1 MSQHSP
7 DIPCLPG
14 FRRVGSLADV
24 HALQAKRIAAEQFS
38 QKTTVMLNPYPLTLP
53 AMPGPYTC
61 IPTQPQARPPQKLFD
76 RRNNAQCAEFMA
88 QVRAHLK
95 AAERNAEIEKARKEG
110 LPYTRG
116 RFAVYCPPH
125 ARKRTEEDK
134 KREERKEARRVRRE
148 SRKTRRGQRAEQHNA
163 RKEREEAKRAN
174 EEKRAKEETAKE
186 KAKKERKDAKRAKKC
201 EEGRGSEGDSSMSTA
216 AWITCVSHGQ

>member
-1 MSQHSP
+1 M
-7 DIPCLPG
+7 
-14 FRRVGSLADV
+14 
-24 HALQAKRIAAEQFS
+24 
-38 QKTTVMLNPYPLTLP
+38 
-53 AMPGPYTC
+53 
-61 IPTQPQARPPQKLFD
+61 FD

-134 KREERKEARRVRRE
+134 KKEERKEARRVRRE
-148 SRKTRRGQRAEQHNA
+148 SRKTNENKGGQRED
-163 RKEREEAKRAN
+163 K
-174 EEKRAKEETAKE
+174 
-186 KAKKERKDAKRAKKC
+186 
-201 EEGRGSEGDSSMSTA
+201 G
-216 AWITCVSHGQ
+216 